1 MVDELNTKTK
11 SIESINENNSITNE
25 TIRQTIDNLIEVN
38 IICLIQILQIIWLL
52 KTLFFLNCVS
62 YYRNRNKSMESTK
75 QL

>member
-38 IICLIQILQIIWLL
+38 IICLIQILQII
-52 KTLFFLNCVS
+52 
-62 YYRNRNKSMESTK
+62 
-75 QL
+75 